1 MQLRRIVIRD
11 SMADRILPAL
21 RAARKGLTRT
31 EISALFNRYRS
42 ASEIVRALLILRKW
56 GLIRFEI
63 QKTKGRPA
71 ERWFAVWQGT
81 PDE

>member
-1 MQLRRIVIRD
+1 MQLRRIAIRD

-31 EISALFNRYRS
+31 KISTLFNRYRP
-42 ASEIVRALLILRKW
+42 AGEIIRALLVLRKR
-56 GLIRFEI
+56 GLIRFAL
-63 QKTKGRPA
+63 QKTKGRPV

-81 PDE
+81 PAE